1 MDENKVASLVESLC
15 ERPFA
20 DGPQAQSAPM
30 RALVPPAAP
39 VQPPHPN
46 PTLLAGMGTEGGE
59 AAPSMAASTTTST
72 AASMD
77 SGELAAILSGTA
89 TPTQVEAFHQA
100 AAESDALRLEA
111 QSALA
116 FVDGVE
122 QAPLAAPAFLVQQV
136 LPAERASAR
145 VAAASIPKPSI
156 WLHFRPRRQVAA
168 ACVMLLMGGGL
179 TWSLIG
185 RNVEAPR
192 QAAPPL
198 PAASPAGD
206 TDLDAVVRS
215 KAPASE
221 RAPLVAPA
229 ADAVAAPRALGA
241 APAPAAASAPMPEAT
256 LPPAKTLA
264 DPCAPGVAN
273 STAAREITSPAA
285 SQLAQSPKP
294 PAGPPMRAA
303 AVAAGDPGCPA
314 EEGRTLQSTAVA
326 PDNPETTE
334 EPRNQRSDKARA
346 NRAASRKAAADRAR
360 PSAAAPAAVPPAHAA
375 RPASVPSLPERAR

>member
-39 VQPPHPN
+39 AQPPHPN

-59 AAPSMAASTTTST
+59 AAPSMAASTTPSA
-72 AASMD
+72 AASMA
-77 SGELAAILSGTA
+77 SGELAAILSGSA

-100 AAESDALRLEA
+100 AAESEALRLEA

-116 FVDGVE
+116 FVDGIE

-136 LPAERASAR
+136 LPAGRTIPGA
-145 VAAASIPKPSI
+145 PKPSI
-156 WLHFRPRRQVAA
+156 WSQLLPRRQVAA

-192 QAAPPL
+192 EASPPL

-206 TDLDAVVRS
+206 TDLDAIVRS

-221 RAPLVAPA
+221 RAPLAAPA

-241 APAPAAASAPMPEAT
+241 VPAPAAGSTPMPEAA
-256 LPPAKTLA
+256 LPPAKV

-314 EEGRTLQSTAVA
+314 EEGRTMQSTAVA
-326 PDNPETTE
+326 PDNPQTTE

-346 NRAASRKAAADRAR
+346 NRAASRKAAADRVR
-360 PSAAAPAAVPPAHAA
+360 SSAAAPAAVPPAHAA
-375 RPASVPSLPERAR
+375 RPTSPPSLPERAR

>member
-1 MDENKVASLVESLC
+1 
-15 ERPFA
+15 
-20 DGPQAQSAPM
+20 
-30 RALVPPAAP
+30 
-39 VQPPHPN
+39 
-46 PTLLAGMGTEGGE
+46 
-59 AAPSMAASTTTST
+59 MA
-72 AASMD
+72 

-89 TPTQVEAFHQA
+89 TPAQVEAFHQA
-100 AAESDALRLEA
+100 AAESEALRLET

-116 FVDGVE
+116 FVDGIE

-136 LPAERASAR
+136 LSAERTSPLLSLPRKRGRVGVGASA
-145 VAAASIPKPSI
+145 PKPST
-156 WLHFRPRRQVAA
+156 WSHFLPRRQVVA

-192 QAAPPL
+192 EASPPL

-206 TDLDAVVRS
+206 TDLDAIVRS
-215 KAPASE
+215 KTPASE
-221 RAPLVAPA
+221 MAPLAAHP
-229 ADAVAAPRALGA
+229 ADAVAPPRARGA
-241 APAPAAASAPMPEAT
+241 APAPAAGSAPMPEAA
-256 LPPAKTLA
+256 LPPAKALV
-264 DPCAPGVAN
+264 DPCPPGVAN
-273 STAAREITSPAA
+273 SAAAREITSPAA

-314 EEGRTLQSTAVA
+314 EEGRTVQSTAVA

-334 EPRNQRSDKARA
+334 EPRNQRSDKVRA

-360 PSAAAPAAVPPAHAA
+360 PSPAPPAAVPPAHAA